1 MEGFNM
7 EKYKLAGVDVAKTDR
22 LAEKIS
28 GIVENIGG
36 FGGLYDLGE
45 NYLVASTDGVGTKIL
60 LAQEYDM
67 LDGIGIDCVAMCVN
81 DIICSGARPLF
92 FLDYFASA
100 NIEEKQY
107 LAILNSIKRG
117 CEIANMPLI
126 GGETAELPTLLADK
140 HFDVAGFCVGIVKKE
155 ELIDGSDIEKGDVV
169 LGLPSNGFHSNGY
182 SLIRKVFDKQIFEPY
197 IDALLKPTEIYVSK
211 VLNLLKKGIKIKE
224 IAHITGGGFQ
234 NLNRILPK
242 GLNVKWKDD
251 IPRPLIMD
259 LVQETGKISEEE
271 MSSVFNNGIGMC
283 LVLSQEEKKKLDSVG
298 YKYGKGTDLTYT
310 LCEHITTEA
319 GTII

>member
-1 MEGFNM
+1 M
-7 EKYKLAGVDVAKTDR
+7 
-22 LAEKIS
+22 
-28 GIVENIGG
+28 
-36 FGGLYDLGE
+36 
-45 NYLVASTDGVGTKIL
+45 
-60 LAQEYDM
+60 
-67 LDGIGIDCVAMCVN
+67 
-81 DIICSGARPLF
+81 
-92 FLDYFASA
+92 
-100 NIEEKQY
+100 
-107 LAILNSIKRG
+107 
-117 CEIANMPLI
+117 
-126 GGETAELPTLLADK
+126 
-140 HFDVAGFCVGIVKKE
+140 
-155 ELIDGSDIEKGDVV
+155 
-169 LGLPSNGFHSNGY
+169 
-182 SLIRKVFDKQIFEPY
+182 
-197 IDALLKPTEIYVSK
+197 
-211 VLNLLKKGIKIKE
+211 LNLLKKGIKIKG

>member
-1 MEGFNM
+1 MES
-7 EKYKLAGVDVAKTDR
+7 YKQAGVDVAKTDR

-45 NYLVASTDGVGTKIL
+45 NYLVSSTDGVGTKIL
-60 LAQEYDM
+60 LAQEYDK
-67 LDGIGIDCVAMCVN
+67 LEGIGIDCVAMCVN

-107 LAILNSIKRG
+107 LTVLNSIKKG
-117 CEIANMPLI
+117 CEIANIPLV
-126 GGETAELPTLLADK
+126 GGETAELPTLLPDK

-182 SLIRKVFDKQIFEPY
+182 SLIRKIFDKQIFEPY
-197 IDALLKPTEIYVSK
+197 IDAILKPTEIYVSR
-211 VLNLLKKGIKIKE
+211 VLSLLKKGVKIKG

-259 LVQETGKISEEE
+259 LVQETGKITEEE

-283 LVLSQEEKKKLDSVG
+283 LVLSREDKKKLDSVG
-298 YKYGKGTDLTYT
+298 YKYGKGTDLTFT
-310 LCEHITTEA
+310 LFKHITIEA
-319 GTII
+319 GIIE